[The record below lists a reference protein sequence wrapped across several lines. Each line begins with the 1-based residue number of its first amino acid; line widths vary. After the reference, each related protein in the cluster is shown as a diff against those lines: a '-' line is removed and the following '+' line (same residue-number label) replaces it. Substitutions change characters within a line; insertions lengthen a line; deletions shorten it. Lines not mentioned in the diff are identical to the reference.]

1 MKSYPTKNIRNVL
14 LLGHGGSGK
23 TTLTEAM
30 AFNAGVI
37 DRMGRVDDGNTL
49 SDFDAEEKKRM
60 FSISSS
66 IIPIEYGGHKINIID
81 SPGYFDFIGDA
92 YAALGVVD
100 AAVVVVDALAGV
112 QVGTEKAL
120 EMLDKAGIPAFIVVN
135 KGDRENADFGK
146 VLDQLKDLLGNKIVP
161 FMLPMGEGADMKGVV
176 NIVDMTGRERRDN
189 RCFDTEVPAEM
200 VDELEPYRDMI
211 MESVAQTSEDLMD
224 KYFEGEELTSEEIHT
239 GLRQGVVEGDLI
251 PVLATSAT
259 QNIGVETLENMIIE
273 YMPSPEDIGKVTGVD
288 PRDQKEIERNITD
301 EDPYSAYVF
310 KTIVDPFVGKLS
322 VFKVNS
328 GTIDGSTEIYNAS
341 QDIKEK
347 VNHVYVLRGNKTIE
361 VDKLSAGDIGAFPKL
376 TKTVTGDTLCDP
388 AKPIV
393 YPQTEMPKP
402 VISIAIEAKNKKDLD
417 KLATGLHRLSEED
430 PTMSFTRNPE
440 TKQTLL
446 SGLGEMHLDIIA
458 NKLKQ
463 KFGVEVET
471 EPMLVPYRETIKK
484 TAEAQGRHKKQSGG
498 AGQFGDV
505 WVKFEPGDD
514 MNDDF
519 VFIDKVVG
527 GAVPRNYIPHVEKG
541 LQDAMKVG
549 VLAGYPVTGV
559 KATLYDGSYHP
570 VDSDEM
576 SFKMAASLA
585 YKNGM
590 PKCNPVL
597 LEPIYHLEITI
608 PDEYMGDVMGDMNKK
623 RGRILGMEP
632 IGGGKQVLTAE
643 APLAE
648 LFKYA
653 TELRS
658 MTQARGS
665 FEMDFARYEEVP
677 AMIADKVVAQ
687 AKAAKEAKSK

>member
-92 YAALGVVD
+92 YAALGVID

-376 TKTVTGDTLCDP
+376 TRTVTGDTLCDP

-393 YPQTEMPKP
+393 YPKTEMPKP

-417 KLATGLHRLSEED
+417 KLATGLHRLAEED